1 MNRDSQGNGRTGCQM
16 WEEHLSK
23 DEVAELHRA
32 IERFD
37 AGDSGSYKV
46 ILALGRS
53 ADYAALENE
62 GLGARVEP

>member
-37 AGDSGSYKV
+37 AGEHEH
-46 ILALGRS
+46 RF
-53 ADYAALENE
+53 DYQ
-62 GLGARVEP
+62 